1 MYFRETTNKSLK
13 NITVMLRK
21 ERRWNNKIQLKIT
34 KGRSREEDKTRS
46 NNKGNKQKTA
56 TNMIAINSTL
66 SIISL
71 Q

>member
-1 MYFRETTNKSLK
+1 
-13 NITVMLRK
+13 MLRK